1 KKNEREIDVPVAELA
16 VGDLIVVRP
25 GEKIP
30 VDGEIISGT
39 TSVDESMITGESI
52 PVYKSAGEGVIGG
65 TINQTGSITFKAAA
79 VGKDTIISQI
89 VKLVEDAQGSK
100 APIQSLA
107 DKIASVFVPVV
118 ISIAIITFIL
128 WYFVGGAPFTA
139 AMINFIA
146 VMIIAC
152 PCALGLATPT
162 AIIVGTGLG
171 ASNGILIKEAQS
183 LELAHKITTVVLD
196 KTGTV
201 TQGKPVVTDII
212 SLNGIDEN
220 QLIKLSASAENK
232 SEHPLAHAIVS
243 YAADKNIQLS
253 E

>member
-1 KKNEREIDVPVAELA
+1 AVLFPSLLSINSANDHIYFDTATTIITLILLERLLESGAKAKTSSAIKKLMNLQPKFARVKKNEREIDVPVAELA

-52 PVYKSAGEGVIGG
+52 PVYKSVGEGVIGG

-118 ISIAIITFIL
+118 IS
-128 WYFVGGAPFTA
+128 
-139 AMINFIA
+139 
-146 VMIIAC
+146 
-152 PCALGLATPT
+152 
-162 AIIVGTGLG
+162 
-171 ASNGILIKEAQS
+171 
-183 LELAHKITTVVLD
+183 
-196 KTGTV
+196 
-201 TQGKPVVTDII
+201 
-212 SLNGIDEN
+212 
-220 QLIKLSASAENK
+220 
-232 SEHPLAHAIVS
+232 
-243 YAADKNIQLS
+243 
-253 E
+253 